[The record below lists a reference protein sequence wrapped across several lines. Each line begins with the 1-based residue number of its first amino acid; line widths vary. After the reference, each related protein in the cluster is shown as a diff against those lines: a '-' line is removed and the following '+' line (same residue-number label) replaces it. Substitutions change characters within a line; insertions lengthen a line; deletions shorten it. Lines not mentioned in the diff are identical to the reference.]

1 MKLSAAAVAIGACG
15 ALVALVPLLCSP
27 SRRRSDGDII
37 GSQDQEI
44 ASARTTAA
52 VQPPPRT
59 TRQELKPPQFLVD
72 NLGGKPMPENAFEDG
87 RTNRRAAFIAE
98 HQLSQEQSNELDDII
113 ADFNTDYRTVIA
125 AIDFKNATDK
135 KQVVLQGL
143 LNRASAMQRSVSR
156 IAGLKPGLDE
166 HSIRVFIGTQ
176 MDWQTVMEVAA
187 QAKESEEELEQ
198 LRLEGATTKGL

>member
-1 MKLSAAAVAIGACG
+1 
-15 ALVALVPLLCSP
+15 
-27 SRRRSDGDII
+27 
-37 GSQDQEI
+37 
-44 ASARTTAA
+44 
-52 VQPPPRT
+52 
-59 TRQELKPPQFLVD
+59 
-72 NLGGKPMPENAFEDG
+72 MPENAFEDG